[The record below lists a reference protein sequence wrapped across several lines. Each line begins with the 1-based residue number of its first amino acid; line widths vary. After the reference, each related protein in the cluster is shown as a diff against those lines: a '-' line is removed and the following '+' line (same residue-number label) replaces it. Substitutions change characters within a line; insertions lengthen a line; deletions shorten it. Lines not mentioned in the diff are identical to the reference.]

1 MLRLHVQVHWEI
13 LWAWGYWISDVG
25 LEDIQGGSKHPNMLE
40 KLSEWTCQNTWLKR
54 SIPTITYTLFHIGP
68 NVGSRSTGPVTSHDT
83 QWHHMIPNAITICTA
98 IWPSSLKCIQKLETR
113 NSRFVGTTGQNGIAL
128 SHQWT
133 NAANIGYKASNI
145 NFFPI
150 FCNVDLLAHSAVPF
164 P

>member
-40 KLSEWTCQNTWLKR
+40 KLSAWTCQNTWLKR

-83 QWHHMIPNAITICTA
+83 QWHHMISNAVTRCTVT
-98 IWPSSLKCIQKLETR
+98 WPLSLKYTQKLETLIYLFSRIYNCTATLGAAKTTTSDTNFSFCGYLWAKR
-113 NSRFVGTTGQNGIAL
+113 NSSPSSVMYCGKHRL
-128 SHQWT
+128 
-133 NAANIGYKASNI
+133 
-145 NFFPI
+145 
-150 FCNVDLLAHSAVPF
+150 
-164 P
+164 